1 MQSSKQVYLVGG
13 AVRDMLLQKAARG
26 DDSALPTQSELAQ
39 AQFSVHDMDY
49 VVVGASVEQMLAEG
63 FTSVGKDFPVFLH
76 PVTKDEYALARTE
89 RKSGRGYKGFVV
101 DASDAVTLED
111 DLARRDLTINAMAL
125 SADGKLIDPFDGQSD
140 LQNKVLRHTTESFSE
155 DPVRVLRVARFLA
168 RFGSAW
174 RIHPD
179 TQKLVEK
186 MSDGGELDYLVPERV
201 WKETEK
207 ALGEDNPQLYFESL
221 KNLGIFPE
229 IDVMQGISQ
238 PAEHHPEGDVF
249 VHTMLALKRAAEL
262 NFDLATRF
270 AALTHDFGKP
280 VSFNKRGM
288 LRGHEADGV
297 PVIDAFCE
305 RLRIPNKLRSLGM
318 LTSEHHLRCHNFF
331 NMTPKKIHKMMIQ
344 DFNAIKN
351 PERFKQFLNACRCDA
366 QGRGDSLVNKPYP
379 QVDLGLYLL
388 KGLSKLD
395 TKAIVQD
402 AVAAGKTGV
411 ELGEVVRISQ
421 IAEIK
426 RLRSAYSP
434 PNHSCD

>member
-13 AVRDMLLQKAARG
+13 AVRDMLLQKAVRG
-26 DDSALPTQSELAQ
+26 DESPLPTQSELTQKRAN
-39 AQFSVHDMDY
+39 VHDMDY

-76 PVTKDEYALARTE
+76 PDTKEEYALARTE
-89 RKSGRGYKGFVV
+89 RKLGRGYKGFVV
-101 DASDAVTLED
+101 DASDAVTLEE

-140 LQNKVLRHTTESFSE
+140 LKNKVLRHTTASFSE
-155 DPVRVLRVARFLA
+155 DPVRVLRIARFLA
-168 RFGSAW
+168 RFGKAW

-179 TQKLVEK
+179 TQKLIED
-186 MSDGGELDYLVPERV
+186 MRAGGELAYLVPERV

-207 ALGEDNPQLYFESL
+207 ALGEANPQLFFEAL

-229 IDVMQGISQ
+229 IDEMQGVTQ

-249 VHTMLALKRAAEL
+249 VHTMLVLKRAAEL

-280 VSFNKRGM
+280 VSFQKRGM

-297 PVIDAFCE
+297 PVIEAFCE
-305 RLRIPNKLRSLGM
+305 RLRIPNKLKSLAT
-318 LTSEHHLRCHNFF
+318 LTSDNHLRCHNFF
-331 NMTPKKIHKMMIQ
+331 NLTPKKIHKMMIQ

-366 QGRGDSLVNKPYP
+366 QGRGESLVNKPYP

-388 KGLSKLD
+388 KGLSVFD
-395 TKAIVQD
+395 IKAVVQE
-402 AVAAGKTGV
+402 AVAAGKTGL
-411 ELGEVVRISQ
+411 ELGEAVRVSQ

-426 RLRSAYSP
+426 RLRRAYSP
-434 PNHSCD
+434 LENNGH